1 MSNGAPYNYDHINSA
16 VSRGNPSTIHCSNTG
31 LARFFQ
37 RYLLQEAM
45 SVFKFTLPERWNTD
59 YFKYVLF
66 SWGYIAILETDKYG
80 VIPQGCGLQGYDV
93 FYAPTNAVIS
103 NPLLR
108 GTLTPRIGT
117 QCTLVKLQPDYG
129 GIMDMVMYYADMM
142 ALCAESAATNTLAS
156 KLAYVFM
163 TQNKAGAESFKKML
177 DRITSGDI
185 GAFVD
190 SKLYD
195 AQGNKTWD
203 MFNSNLRQNYIAPDL
218 MQDLIRWH
226 QRFCSEVGIPN
237 ANTTKRE
244 RLTDDEVNSNN
255 IETQAKS
262 AMWLESLQDGFRR
275 AREMFGLSESELSV
289 DWRFAVSGT
298 SLDTGRVDDVR

>member
-237 ANTTKRE
+237 TNTTKRE

>member
-1 MSNGAPYNYDHINSA
+1 MSSGAPYNYDHINSA

-45 SVFKFTLPERWNTD
+45 SVFKFTLPERWNAD

-80 VIPQGCGLQGYDV
+80 VIPQGCGLRGYDV

-177 DRITSGDI
+177 DRISSGDI
-185 GAFVD
+185 GVFVD

-203 MFNSNLRQNYIAPDL
+203 MFNSNLRQDYIAPDL

-275 AREMFGLSESELSV
+275 ARDMFGLSEAELSV

-298 SLDTGRVDDVR
+298 SLDAGRADDVR

>member
-16 VSRGNPSTIHCSNTG
+16 ASRGNPSTIHCSNTG

-45 SVFKFTLPERWNTD
+45 SVFKFTLPERWNAD
-59 YFKYVLF
+59 YFKYVIF

-177 DRITSGDI
+177 DRIASGDI
-185 GAFVD
+185 GVFVD

-203 MFNSNLRQNYIAPDL
+203 MFNPNLRQAYIAPDL

-244 RLTDDEVNSNN
+244 RLTNDEVNSNN

-298 SLDTGRVDDVR
+298 SLDAGRVDDVR

>member
-31 LARFFQ
+31 LTRFFQ

-237 ANTTKRE
+237 TNTTKRE

>member
-298 SLDTGRVDDVR
+298 SLDTGRADDVR